1 MLHVESVE
9 RLNQTARLDISTA
22 DSLAGI
28 QAQMCNGD
36 ENGQSQPLRSR

>member
-22 DSLAGI
+22 GSLAPDK
-28 QAQMCNGD
+28 AQMCNGD
-36 ENGQSQPLRSR
+36 EKWQSQPLRRR